1 MAEYNITW
9 SLASAETNKDVTTP
23 QTVHWVEWYKEWQV
37 IIPEVNT
44 TAQVPVAPWDAI
56 ETMTWAPVS
65 APPSETTTSYIDT
78 LKGSIWDVNK
88 DIEDRTKEMNNRDA
102 EDKAYLWDKTEAA
115 ITEQAKKD
123 AIVKENDAKLANLEA
138 EQKALVIKQEAE
150 QLKILKAQKALSEK
164 KIEQEAALQ
173 KSKDDKAL
181 RAADKA
187 NRVALLQSSV
197 AYNKLWLTFSSW
209 AINTSQQIAR
219 DWILAIAD
227 LQIQASYN
235 QSQIAIKWE
244 ELALEYTSKMND
256 VINSATDKQIAVDKD
271 TANRIYNTQ
280 NSLLLSEK
288 EKNAEIT
295 RLTENYRNEKRTR
308 ADNLFSEIKNAKIDI
323 LNRTKEIE
331 WEMRAEEE
339 RNKAKIEDKLTSW
352 EWASM
357 SIEEKE
363 KMANAAWTSV
373 TEIDKKMDN
382 AIQTTAYSKAKS
394 IMWDDFMFTKE
405 ENILV
410 KEYVDNLVNSWVWLE
425 EAIDRAV
432 NNVIRNNPE
441 YDKIKK
447 LKDAEYNKSLKSAN
461 STWTWSW
468 ATKIG
473 TSDMK
478 QGSDWKWYAWTWT
491 TWVSTWL
498 WWKTT
503 PNLFVDEEWNMKELV
518 DWVVKPVYEETTVSQ
533 PVWSKNP
540 DMFWNTTIFWNVPWY
555 KPAKWIYK
563 IWTPSSTTTKE
574 WIDLNLLTPPVKWG

>member
-44 TAQVPVAPWDAI
+44 TAQVKVAPWDAI

-65 APPSETTTSYIDT
+65 APPSETTTSYIDS
-78 LKGSIWDVNK
+78 LKGSITDANK
-88 DIEDRTKEMNNRDA
+88 DIADRTTEMANRDA
-102 EDKAYLWDKTEAA
+102 EDKANLEKQTASA
-115 ITEQAKKD
+115 ISEQAKKD
-123 AIVKENDAKLANLEA
+123 AIVKESDTKLAQLET

-150 QLKILKAQKALSEK
+150 QLKILKAQKAISEK

-235 QSQIAIKWE
+235 QAQIAYKWE

-256 VINSATDKQIAVDKD
+256 VINSSTDKQIAVDKD

-295 RLTENYRNEKRTR
+295 RITENYRNEKRDR
-308 ADNLFSEIKNAKIDI
+308 ADNLFNEIKAAKNDI
-323 LNRTKEIE
+323 LNKAKEIE
-331 WEMRAEEE
+331 WELRAEEE

-352 EWASM
+352 EWSSM

-382 AIQTTAYSKAKS
+382 AIQTTAYSKAKA
-394 IMWDDFMFTKE
+394 IMWNDFMFTKE

-432 NNVIRNNPE
+432 NNVVRNNPE

-447 LKDAEYNKSLKSAN
+447 LKDAEYNKSLKTAK
-461 STWTWSW
+461 STWAWSW
-468 ATKIG
+468 TSKIG

-491 TWVSTWL
+491 TWVDTWL

-503 PNLFVDEEWNMKELV
+503 PKFVTDSDWSLNVIE
-518 DWVVKPVYEETTVSQ
+518 DWVMRKIMDEGNLEI
-533 PVWSKNP
+533 
-540 DMFWNTTIFWNVPWY
+540 NTWAVPY
-555 KPAKWIYK
+555 KPTKSIFNIKSY
-563 IWTPSSTTTKE
+563 TPAYWVTWTKE
-574 WIDLNLLTPPVKWG
+574 YSSWVKDWWIDMSLFE